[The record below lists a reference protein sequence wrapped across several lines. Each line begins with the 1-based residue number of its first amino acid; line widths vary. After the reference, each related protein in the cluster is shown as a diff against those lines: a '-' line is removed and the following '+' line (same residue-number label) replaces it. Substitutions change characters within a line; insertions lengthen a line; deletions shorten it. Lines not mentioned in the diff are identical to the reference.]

1 MIFDAF
7 ALLYIKY
14 FILADFCK
22 VVSIEDDKY
31 LYKLNIPFIK
41 TLFSNKID

>member
-7 ALLYIKY
+7 ALMYIKY
-14 FILADFCK
+14 FILTDFCK
-22 VVSIEDDKY
+22 VVSIDNGKY

-41 TLFSNKID
+41 TLFSNKIN